1 MTNFYDKECTKEIK
15 CFYDPCYR
23 TGDYYTRHYVYD
35 YYDLSSKGH
44 NEDSL
49 FCIVSRVSKDNTY
62 LWFVTDSG
70 DTVRLKYLQT
80 VTFSSASYK
89 VHYILLESD
98 NGRVNIFDSGGR
110 NTYYTSR
117 HSGHLNWEQIPN
129 NEIDLKLSKLVQ
141 YSFVENFMEK
151 DNIINPECY
160 NNVKP
165 WSDEEREIVRIRST
179 TDPYYKSS
187 DYK

>member
-1 MTNFYDKECTKEIK
+1 MTNFYDKECKKEIK

-23 TGDYYTRHYVYD
+23 TGDYYTKHYVYD
-35 YYDLSSKGH
+35 WYDIQSKGSQ
-44 NEDSL
+44 EDSL
-49 FCIVSRVSKDNTY
+49 LGIVSRAYNDPTY
-62 LWFVTDSG
+62 IWFVTGSG
-70 DTVRLKYLQT
+70 ETVRFKYLQT
-80 VTFSSASYK
+80 VTFSSVSYK
-89 VHYILLESD
+89 IHYILFESYE
-98 NGRVNIFDSGGR
+98 GKIHIFDSSGR